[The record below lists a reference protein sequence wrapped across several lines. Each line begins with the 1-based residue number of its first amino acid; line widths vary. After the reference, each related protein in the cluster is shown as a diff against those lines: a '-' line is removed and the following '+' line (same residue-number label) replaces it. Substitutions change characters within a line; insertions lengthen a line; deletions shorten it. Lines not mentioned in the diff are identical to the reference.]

1 MLHLLPGAYIDNS
14 LLTAVLIG
22 VLVLWWLAERFG
34 WPATGLVVPGYLGAV
49 LAVRPEAAIVVAA
62 EAVLTYLV
70 AHFIGR
76 VMARLPTFDRVF
88 GRDRFFLIILVSIFV
103 RMIVEGDLVRE
114 GLLSAYGI
122 ELSEAWHSLGLVLV
136 PLTANTLWKPGLAKG
151 APLVAIPILV
161 VYSLLVFVLIPLT
174 NFNLS
179 EFELTYEDLSWA
191 FVDAPR
197 EYVLILIG
205 AFIASH
211 TTARYGWDFG
221 GIIVCGLLAI
231 SWLDPLKLGAT
242 LAEIILIVV
251 AMRVLMAR
259 WPLRTAN
266 MSGLRPIVL
275 AFAVSWILKYVLAW
289 VSQGLW
295 PGFRIGELF
304 GFGYLLPAIVG
315 TRCWR
320 HGSVARVLM
329 PALGISFVTA
339 LAGLLLGQGLV
350 ELRSGVMQAATADT
364 DPVSHIRAQR
374 RVIHMLTP
382 PDDRVD
388 QPLTGEIRTAL
399 VAADAGVAWQGR
411 RAKVDI
417 SEDGAVIHSGDLG
430 LTGTAWLREG
440 AGELEIQVPEAH
452 IHPGLAEA
460 AVTVAELLDADL
472 LLLSPSSEMR
482 RRSHDASRRVLVIGV
497 GDETRLDADGEL
509 PDEVD
514 LEPLVEVLVDIPM
527 SFDHAGRGDAKLVLG
542 ELAVLELALRTFD
555 LPATRDTQPLWD
567 SQGYPR
573 TTENEPRGAE
583 PVTNLALL
591 DRGILQLMLEARTGD
606 PRWLRVAADHAA
618 AMGMVLA
625 YDEETIQLA
634 PMEEREPPRFTLWL
648 RTEGAPYAIEV
659 RAAGRHH
666 LAVDVGLAWYEQL
679 DASALLVHDARAD
692 LDAAALRSAG
702 SAAPELAV
710 LRDLALGIDE
720 LTVIA
725 VEASREDEVPGAD
738 AVLSLGRP
746 LDVVDEVP
754 DAMWTAAG
762 LARYGGGSTSWY
774 DGDTRRIRFYDPSN
788 PRREIVR
795 AAGGEYV
802 TAYLSPPYRLLY
814 SGLGE
819 TTILSAY
826 LENARIPVR
835 EARLEQLL
843 EGDPVEPGEE
853 ALLEALH
860 LFDETR
866 HPAAL
871 ERFRVDAAALGMT
884 TWAFEDEDLHL
895 VFLVA
900 ESDTRMVV
908 TPVGLPRRAQYID
921 PRWLPGPPLPAWRA
935 P

>member
-1 MLHLLPGAYIDNS
+1 MLHVLPGAYIDNS
-14 LLTAVLIG
+14 LLTSVLIG

-49 LAVRPEAAIVVAA
+49 LAVRPEAAIVVAG

-70 AHFIGR
+70 AHFLGR
-76 VMARLPTFDRVF
+76 VMARAPGFDRVF

-103 RMIVEGDLVRE
+103 RMLAEGDLVRE
-114 GLLSAYGI
+114 VLLGADL

-136 PLTANTLWKPGLAKG
+136 PLTANTLWKPGLLKG
-151 APLVAIPILV
+151 APLVLLPVLA
-161 VYSLLVFVLIPLT
+161 VYALLVFVVIPLT

-197 EYVLILIG
+197 EYVLVLIG

-231 SWLDPLKLGAT
+231 SWLDPVKLFAT
-242 LAEIILIVV
+242 VAEVILIVL
-251 AMRVLMAR
+251 AMRALVTR

-266 MSGLRPIVL
+266 LSGLRPIVL
-275 AFAVSWILKYVLAW
+275 AFVVSWLLKYVLAW

-295 PGFRIGELF
+295 PGFRIGEIF
-304 GFGYLLPAIVG
+304 GFGYLLPAIVA

-320 HGSVARVLM
+320 HGSLARVLM

-339 LAGLLLGQGLV
+339 LSGLALGQGLV
-350 ELRSGVMQAATADT
+350 ELRSGVMQAASVDT
-364 DPVSHIRAQR
+364 ERVSQIASSR
-374 RVIHMLTP
+374 RVVHMLTP

-399 VAADAGVAWQGR
+399 VAAEAGIAWQGR
-411 RAKVDI
+411 RAKVDL
-417 SEDGAVIHSGDLG
+417 SDEGAVIHSGDLG
-430 LTGTAWLREG
+430 LVGTAWLRDG
-440 AGELEIQVPEAH
+440 AGELEIQVPFAH
-452 IHPGLAEA
+452 VEPGLAEA
-460 AVTVAELLDADL
+460 AVTLAEVLDADL
-472 LLLSPSSEMR
+472 LLLSPSQELR
-482 RRSHDASRRVLVIGV
+482 RRSHDPSRRVLLIEAG
-497 GDETRLDADGEL
+497 ESTRLDTDGEL

-514 LEPLVEVLVDIPM
+514 LGPLVELLADLPT
-527 SFDHAGRGDAKLVLG
+527 SFEYAGRGDARLVLG
-542 ELAVLELALRTFD
+542 ELAVLELALRSFD
-555 LPATRDTQPLWD
+555 LPTTRAPQELWD
-567 SQGYPR
+567 SDGYPR
-573 TTENEPRGAE
+573 TSENDPRGAE
-583 PVTNLALL
+583 PVTNIALL
-591 DRGILQLMLEARTGD
+591 DRGVLQPILKARTGD

-618 AMGMVLA
+618 AMGLVLA
-625 YDEETIQLA
+625 YDEDTIQLA
-634 PMEEREPPRFTLWL
+634 PAPEREPPRFTLWL

-666 LAVDVGLAWYEQL
+666 LAVNVGEAWYEQL

-692 LDAAALRSAG
+692 LDAEALRNAG
-702 SAAPELAV
+702 PAAPELAV

-725 VEASREDEVPGAD
+725 IEASREDEIPGAD

-746 LDVVDEVP
+746 IDVVDDVP

-762 LARYGGGSTSWY
+762 LARYAGGSTAWY
-774 DGDTRRIRFYDPSN
+774 DGDARRIRFYDPSN
-788 PRREIVR
+788 PRRDTVR

-802 TAYLSPPYRLLY
+802 TAYLAPPYRLLY
-814 SGLGE
+814 SGLDE
-819 TTILSAY
+819 DSILSA
-826 LENARIPVR
+826 LLDNARIPVR
-835 EARLEQLL
+835 EASLEELVSGEIL
-843 EGDPVEPGEE
+843 EPGED

-871 ERFRVDAAALGMT
+871 ELFRSEARALDMEVR
-884 TWAFEDEDLHL
+884 AFEDHDLRL

-900 ESDTRMVV
+900 ESEQRRLIA
-908 TPVGLPRRAQYID
+908 PVGLPRRAQYID
-921 PRWLPGPPLPAWRA
+921 PRWLPGPALPAWRA